1 MISNNAYNAIAALDL
16 NQIKTKLMHV
26 QSGEGWSQEKVD
38 AVEVEYRRFLYLM
51 KAFPNETTVPLVE
64 VDIFWHYHILDTLK
78 YAQDCEQAF
87 GYFVHHY
94 PYVGMEGRD
103 DDEEVHN
110 SSVDRM
116 RELYEST
123 FEVPY
128 ASNAAAF
135 CARTQLDATS
145 AFCART
151 QVEAKSAFCAQTS
164 VEAKSAFCAQTSVE
178 AKSAF
183 CARTPAEA
191 KSAFCARTQVEAKS
205 AFCARTPMEAKSA
218 FCARTQVEAK
228 SAFCARTQDGDPAM
242 SSVREMLRITAKPA
256 LQLNA

>member
-16 NQIKTKLMHV
+16 TQIKTKLMHV
-26 QSGEGWSQEKVD
+26 PSGEGWSQEKVD

-64 VDIFWHYHILDTLK
+64 VDIFWHYHILDTMK

-116 RELYEST
+116 RQLYEST

-128 ASNAAAF
+128 AGGAAAVYAGDVVPMEDVAAVPEARMAF
-135 CARTQLDATS
+135 CGSTQL
-145 AFCART
+145 
-151 QVEAKSAFCAQTS
+151 EAKSAFCGRTQG
-164 VEAKSAFCAQTSVE
+164 EASSAFCG
-178 AKSAF
+178 
-183 CARTPAEA
+183 
-191 KSAFCARTQVEAKS
+191 
-205 AFCARTPMEAKSA
+205 
-218 FCARTQVEAK
+218 
-228 SAFCARTQDGDPAM
+228 RTQDGSPPSRPSDRQMARK
-242 SSVREMLRITAKPA
+242 VVEPA
-256 LQLNA
+256 LQLAA